1 MHRFFDTL
9 YTTIVQFWEQLPEL
23 KTVLVYVFI
32 GWMLAPVVQFVER
45 FLWSD
50 WEFAAFLGILI
61 ILDTLTG
68 LIAAWQTRSV
78 SSRKLERVLI
88 KVTAYA
94 VLLIT
99 MHVLSHHTIAGKPNT
114 ILAAIVPYFDA
125 LIYAAILFREALS
138 INENLAAL
146 GHPILPPFIIRRL
159 ERFQENGLKDLD
171 PEATAKREVQQ

>member
-9 YTTIVQFWEQLPEL
+9 STTLSHYWEQLPEL
-23 KTVLVYVFI
+23 KTVLAYVFI
-32 GWMLAPVVQFVER
+32 GWVLAPVVQFVER

-50 WEFAAFLGILI
+50 WEFAAFLAVLI
-61 ILDTLTG
+61 TLDTITG
-68 LIAAWQTRSV
+68 LVVAWQTRSV
-78 SSRKLERVLI
+78 SSRKLERFLV
-88 KVTAYA
+88 KVAAYA

-99 MHVLSHHTIAGKPNT
+99 MHVISHHTIAGKPNT

-125 LIYAAILFREALS
+125 LVYAAILFREALS

-146 GHPILPPFIIRRL
+146 GHPLLPPFIIRRL

-171 PEATAKREVQQ
+171 PDKTINKEVQQ